1 LKNNGKSKFAR
12 GERVKYEKEQKL
24 KKEEAEASKLAAM
37 DVDTGD
43 GFTGL
48 GFLKKKKEDGSG
60 SAAMDVDSGT
70 GSMDIDSSDVPESKK
85 EKGTKQ
91 KSLKNFGVEYEKGK
105 GSKSKGTGKGASSTL
120 LSTRRTRLMSVAHR
134 QSSKRFF
141 RFRQRLTSSSQTLQE
156 ESIFEIL
163 YHCLYETQVQNVPA
177 LRLLRRR
184 SLRLLD

>member
-48 GFLKKKKEDGSG
+48 DFLKTKNKEEDGSG
-60 SAAMDVDSGT
+60 SASMDVDSGS
-70 GSMDIDSSDVPESKK
+70 GSMDIDSSDVPESK
-85 EKGTKQ
+85 KGTKQ

-105 GSKSKGTGKGASSTL
+105 GSKSKGKGKGVSSTL

-134 QSSKRFF
+134 QSSKRFI
-141 RFRQRLTSSSQTLQE
+141 RF
-156 ESIFEIL
+156 
-163 YHCLYETQVQNVPA
+163 
-177 LRLLRRR
+177 
-184 SLRLLD
+184 